1 MKKGQD
7 SSKSKK
13 TDFARLAL
21 KRFYEE
27 AKERG
32 EILFP
37 DDALIKLHDLIRR
50 GIEVEEIDIKADSLK
65 NPKLNVRALY
75 IELHHDAVDLFYDTY
90 WGKRIGAPHI
100 NDEHL
105 IYLLE
110 LDSLGLNHLEIAKII
125 ELPVIT
131 KEERKSS
138 KEIVRKRIRIA
149 KERKGKLKKQ

>member
-1 MKKGQD
+1 MKKGQR

-13 TDFARLAL
+13 LDFARLAL

-27 AKERG
+27 AKETG
-32 EILFP
+32 EILLP

-50 GIEVEEIDIKADSLK
+50 GIEVEEIDIKAERLK
-65 NPKLNVRALY
+65 NPKINYRALF
-75 IELHHDAVDLFYDTY
+75 IELHHYAVDLFYEIK
-90 WGKRIGAPHI
+90 WGKRTGAPPL
-100 NDEHL
+100 DEEHL

-125 ELPVIT
+125 ELPVVT

-138 KEIVRKRIRIA
+138 KEIVRKRIGVA